1 MPQLL
6 GRHRVMNVM
15 LTCAGRRNYLV
26 KSFQEALR
34 GRGQVFA
41 ADACEDA
48 PALKQADKSF
58 LIPSIDQETY
68 IDTVLTICQQHR
80 VLLLI
85 SLNDLELQVLAK
97 HSTRF
102 REVGTIP
109 VISSSQAVDTS
120 FNNSETFNSLKSS
133 DLQS

>member
-1 MPQLL
+1 
-6 GRHRVMNVM
+6 MNVM

-41 ADACEDA
+41 ADACADA
-48 PALKQADKSF
+48 PALRQADKSF
-58 LIPSIDQETY
+58 LIPSVDQAAY
-68 IDTVLTICQQHR
+68 IDTVFSICQQHH

-97 HSTRF
+97 HISSF
-102 REVGTIP
+102 REVGIIR
-109 VISSSQAVDTS
+109 VFFSAELVDTC
-120 FNNSETFNSLKSS
+120 FDEGKPK
-133 DLQS
+133 